1 MDLITE
7 TQQHRLA
14 ALERVVSAPTVES
27 PNLARELAA
36 TAMLILGLFA
46 SVGALLASILGAL
59 WLLT

>member
-14 ALERVVSAPTVES
+14 ALERVVSAPPVES
-27 PNLARELAA
+27 PNLAHELAA
-36 TAMLILGLFA
+36 AAMLIVGLFA